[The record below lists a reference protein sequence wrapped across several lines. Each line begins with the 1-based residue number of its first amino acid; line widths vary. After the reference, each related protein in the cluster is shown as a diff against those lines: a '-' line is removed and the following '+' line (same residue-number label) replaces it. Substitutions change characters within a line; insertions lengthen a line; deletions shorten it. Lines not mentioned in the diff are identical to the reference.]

1 MKTSISQFKDDINDE
16 FLKIRNNL
24 KTHLDDDNDIKRKR
38 DFLSSHVPKEVIRSS
53 KVLLDTVINA
63 LMNEARTQLKS
74 ASAELQNKFYDYAFR
89 EKVKEWAVQ
98 IENKLSLEP
107 EYVKYSSDPQLVYG
121 LVAAGVTFV
130 AGAAITGIVFKH
142 TTEGDNTNLATAVGA
157 AITGIVF
164 KPTTVIYAIVSGIVT
179 LILSAVAFKVAYDKA
194 EPKAISKMI
203 EDIEAY
209 LESSK
214 KQVLEWLGKVIDYFD
229 NEFKSFCSNNGWE
242 VQ

>member
-1 MKTSISQFKDDINDE
+1 METSVSQFTYDINDE

-24 KTHLDDDNDIKRKR
+24 QMHLEDDNDIQRKKM
-38 DFLSSHVPKEVIRSS
+38 FLSSHVPKEVIISS
-53 KVLLDTVINA
+53 EILLDTVINA
-63 LMNEARTQLKS
+63 LMDDARHQLKT
-74 ASAELQNKFYDYAFR
+74 ASAELQNKFYDYDFR

-107 EYVKYSSDPQLVYG
+107 EYVKYSSDPQLVHG
-121 LVAAGVTFV
+121 LVAAGVTFIT
-130 AGAAITGIVFKH
+130 GAAITGIAF
-142 TTEGDNTNLATAVGA
+142 
-157 AITGIVF
+157 I
-164 KPTTVIYAIVSGIVT
+164 PTMVIGAIVSGIVT
-179 LILSAVAFKVAYDKA
+179 LILSAVAFKFAYDKA

-214 KQVLEWLGKVIDYFD
+214 TQVSKWLGKVILSFD

>member
-1 MKTSISQFKDDINDE
+1 MKTSVSQFTDDINDE

-24 KTHLDDDNDIKRKR
+24 QMHSDDDNGVQRKKM
-38 DFLSSHVPKEVIRSS
+38 FLSSHVPKEVTLSS
-53 KVLLDTVINA
+53 EILLDTVINT
-63 LMNEARTQLKS
+63 LMDEARSELNS

-107 EYVKYSSDPQLVYG
+107 EYVKYSSDPQLVHG
-121 LVAAGVTFV
+121 LVAAGVTFIT
-130 AGAAITGIVFKH
+130 GAAITGIAFM
-142 TTEGDNTNLATAVGA
+142 
-157 AITGIVF
+157 
-164 KPTTVIYAIVSGIVT
+164 PTMVIGAIVSGIVT
-179 LILSAVAFKVAYDKA
+179 LILSAVAFKFAYDKA

-214 KQVLEWLGKVIDYFD
+214 TQVLEWLGKVILSFD

>member
-16 FLKIRNNL
+16 FLKIRNNIQM
-24 KTHLDDDNDIKRKR
+24 HLDDDNSVQRKKM
-38 DFLSSHVPKEVIRSS
+38 FLSSHVPKEVIQSS
-53 KVLLDTVINA
+53 EVLLDTVINA

-130 AGAAITGIVFKH
+130 AGAAITGIVF
-142 TTEGDNTNLATAVGA
+142 
-157 AITGIVF
+157 I
-164 KPTTVIYAIVSGIVT
+164 PTTVIYAIVSGIVT

>member
-1 MKTSISQFKDDINDE
+1 MKTSVSQFTDDINDE

-24 KTHLDDDNDIKRKR
+24 KTHLDDDNDIQRKKM
-38 DFLSSHVPKEVIRSS
+38 FLSRHVPKEVIQSS
-53 KVLLDTVINA
+53 EVLLDTVINA

-107 EYVKYSSDPQLVYG
+107 EYIKYSSDPQLVNG
-121 LVAAGVTFV
+121 LVAAGITFV
-130 AGAAITGIVFKH
+130 AGAAITGIAFIPTMVI
-142 TTEGDNTNLATAVGA
+142 GAV
-157 AITGIVF
+157 
-164 KPTTVIYAIVSGIVT
+164 VSGIVT

-214 KQVLEWLGKVIDYFD
+214 TQVLEWLGKVICYFD
-229 NEFKSFCSNNGWE
+229 NEFKSFCNNNGWE

>member
-107 EYVKYSSDPQLVYG
+107 EYVKYSSDPQLVHG

-130 AGAAITGIVFKH
+130 AGAAITGIAF
-142 TTEGDNTNLATAVGA
+142 
-157 AITGIVF
+157 I
-164 KPTTVIYAIVSGIVT
+164 PTTVIYAIVSGIVT

>member
-1 MKTSISQFKDDINDE
+1 MKTSVSQFTDDINDE

-24 KTHLDDDNDIKRKR
+24 KTHLDDDNDIQRKKM
-38 DFLSSHVPKEVIRSS
+38 FLSRHVPKEVIQSS
-53 KVLLDTVINA
+53 EVLLDTVINA

-130 AGAAITGIVFKH
+130 AGAAITGIAFIPRK
-142 TTEGDNTNLATAVGA
+142 
-157 AITGIVF
+157 
-164 KPTTVIYAIVSGIVT
+164 VISAIVSGIVT

-203 EDIEAY
+203 EDIDSY
-209 LESSK
+209 LKSSK
-214 KQVLEWLGKVIDYFD
+214 AQVFDWLRKVICYFD
-229 NEFKSFCSNNGWE
+229 NEFKSFCNNNGWE

>member
-1 MKTSISQFKDDINDE
+1 MKTSVSQFTDDINDE

-24 KTHLDDDNDIKRKR
+24 QMHLDDDNGFQRKKM
-38 DFLSSHVPKEVIRSS
+38 FLSSHVPKEVIISS
-53 KVLLDTVINA
+53 EILLDTVINA
-63 LMNEARTQLKS
+63 LMDEARHQLKT
-74 ASAELQNKFYDYAFR
+74 ASAELQNKFYDHDFR

-107 EYVKYSSDPQLVYG
+107 EYVKYSSDPQLVHG
-121 LVAAGVTFV
+121 LVAAGVTFIT
-130 AGAAITGIVFKH
+130 GAAITGIVF
-142 TTEGDNTNLATAVGA
+142 
-157 AITGIVF
+157 I
-164 KPTTVIYAIVSGIVT
+164 PTMVIGAIVSGIVT
-179 LILSAVAFKVAYDKA
+179 LILSAVAFKFAYDKA

-214 KQVLEWLGKVIDYFD
+214 AQVFEWLGKVILSFD

-242 VQ
+242 VK